1 MPSAFHCL
9 DTRRRSV
16 RYHRGVNLVWDE
28 SANSDIKSSTIMAR
42 ISVGDDIHLKCW
54 LHCD

>member
-1 MPSAFHCL
+1 M
-9 DTRRRSV
+9 

-42 ISVGDDIHLKCW
+42 ISVGDDMLFI
-54 LHCD
+54 